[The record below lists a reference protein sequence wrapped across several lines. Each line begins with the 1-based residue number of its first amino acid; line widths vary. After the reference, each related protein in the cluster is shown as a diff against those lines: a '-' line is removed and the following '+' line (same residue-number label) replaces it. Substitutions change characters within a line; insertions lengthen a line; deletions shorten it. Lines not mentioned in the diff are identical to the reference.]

1 MDGTKRTCVFC
12 GGTPLTREHHPPQW
26 INRYFDPPHSAA
38 WIVACR
44 GESEENW
51 GTSRTL
57 SPNTPRVV
65 CESCNTGWMS
75 RIEGVTEPILGPMT
89 QGVGTC
95 LDERAQIA
103 VATWLVKSA
112 LVVARQGDPAH
123 ATMYREAF
131 DQFYRDARPT
141 DSYEIYVGATN
152 DLNLS
157 LLTFRPAAVNNQSAQ
172 TSIGPLAFA
181 HIIAIGHFL
190 GAVVYRDPRL
200 STQLAN
206 PKFVRRIWPVGG
218 PFIWPPG
225 PFLPL
230 DAMKVLAEGPFGLPF
245 AKWATKLQTSA
256 RGTEKEAPSAGG

>member
-1 MDGTKRTCVFC
+1 MDDTKRMCVFC

-26 INRYFDPPHSAA
+26 ISKYFDPPHSTA
-38 WIVACR
+38 WVLACR
-44 GESEENW
+44 GESEEDW

-57 SPNTPRVV
+57 SPNSPRVV

-89 QGVGTC
+89 QGVGTS

-112 LVVARQGDPAH
+112 LIVARQGNPVH
-123 ATMYREAF
+123 AAMYREAF
-131 DQFYRDARPT
+131 DQFYRDRRPT
-141 DSYEIYVGATN
+141 DNYEIYVGATN

-157 LLTFRPAAVNNQSAQ
+157 LLTFRPVAVNNQSE
-172 TSIGPLAFA
+172 TSIAPLAFA

-190 GAVVYRDPRL
+190 GVVVCRDPRVF
-200 STQLAN
+200 TKPAN
-206 PKFVRRIWPVGG
+206 PKFVRRIWPVDAS
-218 PFIWPPG
+218 FIWPPG
-225 PFLPL
+225 PYLPL
-230 DAMKVLAEGPFGLPF
+230 DALKVLAEGPFGLPF

-256 RGTEKEAPSAGG
+256 GTEEGAPSA